1 MFCNQSRFD
10 LPTAIVTE
18 SIFNQLVDSAQTR
31 WLTSEH
37 RRLREALANSSPKF
51 LAEPSGKAERG
62 EVRRGLRS
70 AEGRLLPEG
79 RKNEVRRGLRSA
91 EGRLLP
97 EGRKNDGIS
106 TSVQTT
112 PTPPNSGGEK
122 NTLLDQ
128 WANDENFIKFCQGQE
143 ASRKRGAGGKTKGEI
158 FKALTIDK
166 KLQTYCDNLKK
177 SLPFVIFIATYI
189 ETASASGKLGC
200 WRKQAACR
208 LNGLCVI
215 DFDHIEG
222 DCRAVW
228 EEAYAKLSDKD
239 KSRILLVYITPSG
252 HGLKVVFMADVA
264 VGNLIDNQKD
274 FSKKLGLNP
283 DEACKD
289 ASRGA
294 FLTTREDIILLDE
307 RIFTYENPAFG
318 EKYNELYHAGKS
330 QPTDLFT
337 TTMTTKTTDA
347 VNGGNN
353 LACGEGKKFSPCER
367 PEVERS
373 KLSELSS
380 KQEPELSYNGVPYV
394 KIIEAWLDG
403 KDLTNKR
410 HDTLVELANHLRYL
424 VGKNA
429 KKIEEV
435 VMSLPWVQDLAA
447 EGEDVAGTVSSV
459 MGWRYNER
467 MPDRL
472 REALGKVGALDS
484 PPKLGGVRG
493 GLRSAE
499 GRLLPE
505 GRKNNGISE
514 AVQTTPPDGTP
525 PNLGGEK
532 DTDIYAMLPLDKWA
546 EELQEMAEFYPCMKE
561 LFLNAHPH
569 KLPAILFSSAALFG
583 TLMTRAYYH
592 FWYEPEIVRRLNYCI
607 FIIGDPGAGKNV
619 IEKFYFKIADPMIQA
634 DQCLIDAVNRYK
646 DGRTE
651 RTTST
656 KAQKGD
662 ALKKPVV
669 GIRVHP
675 ARTATGEFIRHML
688 AAVENVQGTPMNL
701 HMFSFDSELDNVTKN
716 NKGGDWKDREILE
729 LKAFHNEQDGQMY
742 ANQESITGMFN
753 VFWNFI
759 YTGTPYALH
768 RKVNQRN
775 FGTGMS
781 TRLAVIPLPDKGMA
795 QRHQKRDPSANE
807 TLRTWAYRLDRVEGE
822 IPIEPLNDETYDWQ
836 SSRLEIAEFNG
847 DKADRTLLKRI
858 PYYGIGVSLP
868 FILMRHWDEWQE
880 SKTLT
885 MDDTDKRLCRLAME
899 IQYKCQQFFFGEMA
913 FNYFADQNK
922 EFVVRRRTTR
932 YDDCYRK
939 LPDEF
944 KTQQFMD
951 CFGCSNATAARSIS
965 RFKEDGIIE
974 NVKFG
979 VYKKILM
986 ELP

>member
-18 SIFNQLVDSAQTR
+18 SIFNQLVDSAQTK
-31 WLTSEH
+31 WLTTEH
-37 RRLREALANSSPKF
+37 RKLREALANSAPKF

-79 RKNEVRRGLRSA
+79 RKNE
-91 EGRLLP
+91 
-97 EGRKNDGIS
+97 GIS

-112 PTPPNSGGEK
+112 PAPPNSGGEK
-122 NTLLDQ
+122 ITLLNQ
-128 WANDENFIKFCQGQE
+128 WAQDENFIKFCQRQE
-143 ASRKRGAGGKTKGEI
+143 ASRKKAAGGKTKGEV
-158 FKALTIDK
+158 FKALTIEK
-166 KLQTYCDNLKK
+166 KLQAYCDNLKK

-215 DFDHIEG
+215 DFDHVDEADQTTPGPSYSGGERLREIW
-222 DCRAVW
+222 D
-228 EEAYAKLSDKD
+228 EAYNKLSDED
-239 KSRILLVYITPSG
+239 KARILLVYITPSG
-252 HGLKVVFMADVA
+252 HGLKVVFMADVN

-274 FSKKLGLNP
+274 FSAKLGLNP

-318 EKYNELYHAGKS
+318 EKYNEQYRAGKS

-337 TTMTTKTTDA
+337 TTMTTKTTDVA
-347 VNGGNN
+347 
-353 LACGEGKKFSPCER
+353 ES
-367 PEVERS
+367 
-373 KLSELSS
+373 
-380 KQEPELSYNGVPYV
+380 ELSYNGVPYV

-435 VMSLPWVQDLAA
+435 VMQLPWVQDLAA
-447 EGEDVAGTVSSV
+447 EGENVSSTV
-459 MGWRYNER
+459 ASVIDFKYHEW
-467 MPDRL
+467 MPKKMKETL
-472 REALGKVGALDS
+472 RKVGAVD
-484 PPKLGGVRG
+484 
-493 GLRSAE
+493 
-499 GRLLPE
+499 
-505 GRKNNGISE
+505 
-514 AVQTTPPDGTP
+514 QTTPPDGTP

-619 IEKFYFKIADPMIQA
+619 IEKFYFKIADPIIQS

-729 LKAFHNEQDGQMY
+729 LKSFHNEQDGQMY

-795 QRHQKRDPSANE
+795 QRHQKRDPHANE
-807 TLRTWAYRLDRVEGE
+807 ALRTWAYRLDRVEGE
-822 IPIEPLNDETYDWQ
+822 IPIEPLNDETFDWQ

-932 YDDCYRK
+932 FDDCYRK

-944 KTQQFMD
+944 KTQQMMD
-951 CFGCSNATAARSIS
+951 SFQCSQPTAS
-965 RFKEDGIIE
+965 RNITRFLQDGIIE
-974 NVKFG
+974 RIAHGTYRK
-979 VYKKILM
+979 LLQ

>member
-1 MFCNQSRFD
+1 MFCYQRSFG
-10 LPTAIVTE
+10 LPTEVITKEQFRALITAPETIRKVKE
-18 SIFNQLVDSAQTR
+18 A
-31 WLTSEH
+31 
-37 RRLREALANSSPKF
+37 REALA
-51 LAEPSGKAERG
+51 R
-62 EVRRGLRS
+62 
-70 AEGRLLPEG
+70 
-79 RKNEVRRGLRSA
+79 
-91 EGRLLP
+91 
-97 EGRKNDGIS
+97 
-106 TSVQTT
+106 
-112 PTPPNSGGEK
+112 GEK
-122 NTLLDQ
+122 N
-128 WANDENFIKFCQGQE
+128 IY
-143 ASRKRGAGGKTKGEI
+143 
-158 FKALTIDK
+158 DK
-166 KLQTYCDNLKK
+166 KKK
-177 SLPFVIFIATYI
+177 GLPFVIFIATYDESDKEFENKQTGEKI
-189 ETASASGKLGC
+189 TKRGC
-200 WRKQAACR
+200 WRNQKYCR

-215 DFDHIEG
+215 DFDHVDEG
-222 DCRAVW
+222 VQTTPLREIWAEVYDR
-228 EEAYAKLSDKD
+228 LSDED
-239 KSRILLVYITPSG
+239 KARVLFVFITPSG
-252 HGLKVVFMADVA
+252 HGLKVVFMADA
-264 VGNLIDNQKD
+264 NVGNLIDNQIV
-274 FSKKLGLNP
+274 FSQKLGLNP

-294 FLTTREDIILLDE
+294 FLTTSDDVILLDE

-318 EKYNELYHAGKS
+318 EKYNEQYHAGKS

-347 VNGGNN
+347 ACGGKN
-353 LACGEGKKFSPCER
+353 LASGEDNKLSKFFA
-367 PEVERS
+367 ERS
-373 KLSELSS
+373 GKAERSQFLD
-380 KQEPELSYNGVPYV
+380 EPSGKAERSLKKESELSYNSVPYV
-394 KIIEAWLDG
+394 KIIEAWLEGVNLD
-403 KDLTNKR
+403 KNRHNTLT
-410 HDTLVELANHLRYL
+410 ELASHLRYL
-424 VGKNA
+424 IGKNP
-429 KKIEEV
+429 KKITEV
-435 VMSLPWVQDLAA
+435 VMSLPWVKDLAA

-459 MGWRYNER
+459 MGWRYYER

-472 REALGKVGALDS
+472 SEALGKA
-484 PPKLGGVRG
+484 GV
-493 GLRSAE
+493 
-499 GRLLPE
+499 
-505 GRKNNGISE
+505 KE
-514 AVQTTPPDGTP
+514 AVQTTPTP

-532 DTDIYAMLPLDKWA
+532 NTDIYGMLPLDKWA
-546 EELQEMAEFYPCMKE
+546 EELKEMTEYYPCMKE

-569 KLPAILFSSAALFG
+569 KMPAILFSSAALFG

-634 DQCLIDAVNRYK
+634 DQGLIDAVNRYK

-656 KAQKGD
+656 KAQKGE

-716 NKGGDWKDREILE
+716 NKGGDWKDREVLE

-742 ANQESITGMFN
+742 GNQESITGMFN

-795 QRHQKRDPSANE
+795 QRHQKRDPRANE

-822 IPIEPLNDETYDWQ
+822 IPIEPLNDETFDWQ
-836 SSRLEIAEFNG
+836 SSHLEIAEFNG

-932 YDDCYRK
+932 FDDCYRK

-944 KTQQFMD
+944 KTQQMMD
-951 CFGCSNATAARSIS
+951 SFQCSQPTAS
-965 RFKEDGIIE
+965 RNITRFLQDGIIE
-974 NVKFG
+974 RIAHG
-979 VYKKILM
+979 TYRKILQ

>member
-10 LPTAIVTE
+10 LPTAIVTA

-79 RKNEVRRGLRSA
+79 RKNE
-91 EGRLLP
+91 
-97 EGRKNDGIS
+97 GIS

-112 PTPPNSGGEK
+112 PAPPNSGGEK

-158 FKALTIDK
+158 FKALTLEK
-166 KLQTYCDNLKK
+166 KLQMYCDNLKK

-215 DFDHIEG
+215 DFDHVDEG
-222 DCRAVW
+222 VQTEGSSPKLGEVRRGLNAGNAGVQTTPAPPDSGGERLREIW
-228 EEAYAKLSDKD
+228 EEAFNKLSDED
-239 KSRILLVYITPSG
+239 KARILLVYITPSG
-252 HGLKVVFMADVA
+252 HGLKVVFMADVN

-274 FSKKLGLNP
+274 FSAKLGLNP

-294 FLTTREDIILLDE
+294 FLTTREDIILINEEKL
-307 RIFTYENPAFG
+307 FTYENEEFG
-318 EKYNELYHAGKS
+318 KRYNALYRDGHSQATKEEKVLKS
-330 QPTDLFT
+330 Y
-337 TTMTTKTTDA
+337 
-347 VNGGNN
+347 
-353 LACGEGKKFSPCER
+353 SP
-367 PEVERS
+367 
-373 KLSELSS
+373 L
-380 KQEPELSYNGVPYV
+380 QENYNGVPYV

-435 VMSLPWVQDLAA
+435 VMQLPWVQDLAA
-447 EGEDVAGTVSSV
+447 EGENVSSTV
-459 MGWRYNER
+459 ASVIDFKYHEW
-467 MPDRL
+467 MPKKMK
-472 REALGKVGALDS
+472 EALEKVGAMEQKTS
-484 PPKLGGVRG
+484 TTG
-493 GLRSAE
+493 
-499 GRLLPE
+499 
-505 GRKNNGISE
+505 E
-514 AVQTTPPDGTP
+514 AD
-525 PNLGGEK
+525 
-532 DTDIYAMLPLDKWA
+532 DIYAQLPLEKWA
-546 EELQEMAEFYPCMKE
+546 EELREMAEFYPCMKE
-561 LFLNAHPH
+561 LFLNVHPH
-569 KLPAILFSSAALFG
+569 KMPAVLFSSAALFG

-619 IEKFYFKIADPMIQA
+619 IEKFYFKIADPMIQS
-634 DQCLIDAVNRYK
+634 DQGLIDAVNRYK

-781 TRLAVIPLPDKGMA
+781 TRLAVIPLPDKGLA

-807 TLRTWAYRLDRVEGE
+807 TIRTWAYRLDRVEGE
-822 IPIEPLNDETYDWQ
+822 IPIEPLNDETFDWQ
-836 SSRLEIAEFNG
+836 SSRMEIAEFNG

-932 YDDCYRK
+932 FDDCYRK

-944 KTQQFMD
+944 KTQQMMD
-951 CFGCSNATAARSIS
+951 SFQCSQPTAS
-965 RFKEDGIIE
+965 RNITRFLQDGIIE
-974 NVKFG
+974 RIAHG
-979 VYKKILM
+979 TYRKILQ